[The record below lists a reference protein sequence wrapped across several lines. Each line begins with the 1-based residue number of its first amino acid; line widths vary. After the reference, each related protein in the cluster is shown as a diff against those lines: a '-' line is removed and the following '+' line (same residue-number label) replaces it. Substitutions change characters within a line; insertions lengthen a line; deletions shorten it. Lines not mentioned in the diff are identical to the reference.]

1 MKANVVTNV
10 LLGGLIVLLIVCT
23 AVIQQ
28 EIKESRAVMKQLLDK
43 QPDATLVQNIEKKP
57 TPEAMSDERRAMSS
71 PVSQSEIGNQKSET
85 PPPPPPESP
94 PPPPPE
100 VKPSEPPEVKPPES
114 TQAPAVPA
122 AETPKPAPA
131 DEAHQRQWAQCGEQ
145 VTGIIRD
152 LLSGRYDA
160 VVQQFNADMK
170 AALPKAQL
178 ATVMDMARESHGG
191 LDHVAKHESLNA
203 PLPPGMHAF
212 VVTAATEKS
221 NPLVFTITLDDKGK
235 IAGLYLR

>member
-1 MKANVVTNV
+1 MKSHIITNV

-28 EIKESRAVMKQLLDK
+28 EIKESRAVMKQWLDK
-43 QPDATLVQNIEKKP
+43 PPDATLVQDIA
-57 TPEAMSDERRAMSS
+57 T
-71 PVSQSEIGNQKSET
+71 T
-85 PPPPPPESP
+85 PPPAPEAKTPEPLAPKPETRNSKLLPP

-100 VKPSEPPEVKPPES
+100 VKPPESPESPEPPEPPES
-114 TQAPAVPA
+114 PQAPAVTE

-131 DEAHQRQWAQCGEQ
+131 EDAHQQQWAQYGEQ
-145 VTGIIRD
+145 VTGIIQD

-160 VVQQFNADMK
+160 VVKQFNADMK

-178 ATVMDMARESHGG
+178 ATVMDMARETHGA

-212 VVTAATEKS
+212 VVTAATEKDNPR